1 MKRSSVKKIISVI
14 VTLLL
19 IVCTVLCIAAVARGI
34 SGGDLTLF
42 GCRYFYVVSGSMEP
56 ELPVGCLVIAKHS
69 DSGYEIGD
77 VITFISSDPGIA
89 GSTNTHR
96 VIDKE
101 VEEDGSVWYMTK
113 GDANSVPDP
122 VGVRE
127 DAVIGKVIFHTGK
140 LTFIGDLLGFIW
152 TPMGFVILI
161 LIPVLLI
168 VTSSIKDYVKTYKK
182 AIEDMSR
189 QQAGE
194 NGRDE
199 ESVSEENRDN
209 GRKNE

>member
-1 MKRSSVKKIISVI
+1 MKRSSVKKIISAM

-56 ELPVGCLVIAKHS
+56 ELPAGCLVIAKHV

-96 VIDKE
+96 IIDKE
-101 VEEDGSVWYMTK
+101 VGEDGSVWYMTK